1 MTHTKTI
8 TRCSFYALSLLI
20 ISACSSSSST
30 TTDSA
35 KSKVDDAIPV
45 SVEQK
50 IETGI
55 VLAVRIIEVAPE
67 PIHSYGNVGVNVD
80 SSGTSGI
87 QGSIDLKTLST
98 LYRNATKDK
107 TAQELIVKKDM
118 GETVAITQSTKEI
131 FKVGDRIKVLK
142 RDGKAVVIH

>member
-1 MTHTKTI
+1 MKNKLPLLTFGLI
-8 TRCSFYALSLLI
+8 TTLI
-20 ISACSSSSST
+20 ANGCSSISSSK
-30 TTDSA
+30 D
-35 KSKVDDAIPV
+35 KENENIPV

-55 VLAVRIIEVAPE
+55 VLAVRIIELKPE
-67 PIHSYGNVGVNVD
+67 PVHSYGNLGVTLD

-87 QGSIDLKTLST
+87 QGSVDLKTIGT

-107 TAQELIVKKDM
+107 TAQEIIVKKDV

-142 RDGKAVVIH
+142 REGKAVVIH